1 MTQRVCTL
9 TAKDRQA
16 DCPDCI
22 LKPICFAVRPLMRA
36 GLWLRAIDLE
46 CVASGRKHSVKRTMA
61 AAGLL
66 CVELS
71 ATAAGVVLCWLTKL
85 VLATRRSGQF
95 PGGRAK
101 RTNSDAVTQT
111 PPLIAVELRD

>member
-9 TAKDRQA
+9 TAKDQQSN
-16 DCPDCI
+16 CPDCI

-46 CVASGRKHSVKRTMA
+46 CAASGRRHSVKRKMV
-61 AAGLL
+61 AAGLR
-66 CVELS
+66 CVEMT
-71 ATAAGVVLCWLTKL
+71 ATAAGVALCWLTKL
-85 VLATRRSGQF
+85 VLAGRRSGRF

-101 RTNSDAVTQT
+101 RTNAS
-111 PPLIAVELRD
+111 LIAVELRD